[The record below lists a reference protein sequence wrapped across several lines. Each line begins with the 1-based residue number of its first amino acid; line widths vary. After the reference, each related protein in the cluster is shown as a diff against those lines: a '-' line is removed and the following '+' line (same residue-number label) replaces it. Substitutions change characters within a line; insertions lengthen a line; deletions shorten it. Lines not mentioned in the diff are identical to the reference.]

1 MPSLINQ
8 VQPALEFIPPAFNP
22 VVLRG
27 TQWLLPWWL
36 KYKMAIASIETENVE
51 LLADLYRQFDR
62 GETRFLIAFRHPNS
76 PNDAFCMAHLLWHA
90 VPQAAKGRGFK
101 LKYPVHSHF
110 IYDRG
115 IPIWAGYFASW
126 MFSRLGGSSMQRGK
140 LDRQGLRSARDLMA
154 NGKFPIAIA
163 PEGGTNDHSEIVS
176 PLEPGVA
183 QIAFWCVEDLQAA
196 GRDQQVAI
204 VPVSIQYS
212 YLTPPW
218 QELEKLLRE
227 VEADLGLSSLQQAIG
242 QDDASQSSLYQRLF
256 RAGEELLSLMEKF
269 YNQFYHQPPIPTP
282 SLEDPNAKMAARLQA
297 LLDTALRVCEEY
309 FDIKPKGNAIDRCR
323 RLEQAGWNR
332 IYRQDSEELCPVEL
346 GLANWVAEEASLR
359 MNHMRVVE
367 RVAAVTGKYVQEKP
381 TAERFSE
388 TLLILW
394 KVVTWIKGGDASK
407 RQRPYLGK
415 QRVHMRV
422 GETIDVSDRYPDY
435 KSNRRQAVEH
445 LTQDLQTA
453 LESLIV

>member
-1 MPSLINQ
+1 MSSVRNQ
-8 VQPALEFIPPAFNP
+8 VQPALKFIGPAFNP
-22 VVLRG
+22 TVLRM

-36 KYKMAIASIETENVE
+36 KYKLGCASIETDNVE
-51 LLADLYRQFDR
+51 VLADLYGQFDR
-62 GETRFLIAFRHPNS
+62 GQTRFLIAFRHPNS
-76 PNDAFCMAHLLWHA
+76 PNDAFCMGHLLWQG
-90 VPQAAKGRGFK
+90 VPQAAKARGLT
-101 LKYPVHSHF
+101 LKYPVHSHV

-115 IPIWAGYFASW
+115 IPIWAGDFASW
-126 MFSRLGGSSMQRGK
+126 IFSRLGGSSMQRGK
-140 LDRQGLRSARDLMA
+140 LDRQGLRSARNLMA
-154 NGKFPIAIA
+154 SGQFPIAIA

-183 QIAFWCVEDLQAA
+183 QLGFWCVEDLQAA
-196 GRDQQVAI
+196 GLNQQVAI

-218 QELEKLLRE
+218 AELEKLLSE
-227 VEADLGLSSLQQAIG
+227 VEADLGLPQQEICHSEASSN
-242 QDDASQSSLYQRLF
+242 SLYLRLF

-269 YNQFYHQPPIPTP
+269 YDQFYHQQPTHTP
-282 SLEDPNAKMAARLQA
+282 SVEDPNAKMAARLQA

-332 IYRQDSEELCPVEL
+332 IYRQDSEALCPVEL

-367 RVAAVTGKYVQEKP
+367 RVTAVTGKYVLEKP

-394 KVVTWIKGGDASK
+394 KVVTWIKGGNAGK
-407 RQRPYLGK
+407 RPYLGK
-415 QRVHMRV
+415 QRVQMRV
-422 GETIDVSDRYPDY
+422 GETIDVSDRYPAY
-435 KSNRRQAVEH
+435 KSNRRQAIEQ

-453 LESLIV
+453 LENLIV

>member
-1 MPSLINQ
+1 MSSVRNK

-22 VVLRG
+22 TVLRV
-27 TQWLLPWWL
+27 TQWLLPLWL
-36 KYKMAIASIETENVE
+36 NKMGCASIETENVKV
-51 LLADLYRQFDR
+51 LADIYRQFDL

-76 PNDAFCMAHLLWHA
+76 PNDAFCMAHLLWQA
-90 VPQAAKGRGFK
+90 MPQAAKDRGLT

-115 IPIWAGYFASW
+115 IPIWAGSFASW

-140 LDRQGLRSARDLMA
+140 LDRQGLRSARNLMT
-154 NGKFPIAIA
+154 NGQFPIAIA

-183 QIAFWCVEDLQAA
+183 QIGFWCVEDLQAA
-196 GRDQQVAI
+196 GRDQQVVI

-212 YLTPPW
+212 YVTPPW
-218 QELEKLLRE
+218 LELEKLLSE
-227 VEADLGLSSLQQAIG
+227 VEADLGLPQLAICQDEASS
-242 QDDASQSSLYQRLF
+242 SSLYLRLF

-269 YNQFYHQPPIPTP
+269 YNQFYHQQPTPTP

-332 IYRQDSEELCPVEL
+332 IYREDSEYLCPVEL

-367 RVAAVTGKYVQEKP
+367 RVTAVTGKYVREKH
-381 TAERFSE
+381 TAERFGE

-394 KVVTWIKGGDASK
+394 KVVTWIKGGNASK
-407 RQRPYLGK
+407 RPYLGK
-415 QRVHMRV
+415 QRVQMRV
-422 GETIDVSDRYPDY
+422 GETISVSDRYPNY
-435 KSNRRQAVEH
+435 KSNRRQAVDR

>member
-1 MPSLINQ
+1 
-8 VQPALEFIPPAFNP
+8 
-22 VVLRG
+22 
-27 TQWLLPWWL
+27 
-36 KYKMAIASIETENVE
+36 MAIASIETDNVE
-51 LLADLYRQFDR
+51 VLADLYRQFDL
-62 GETRFLIAFRHPNS
+62 GQTRFLIAFRHPNS
-76 PNDAFCMAHLLWHA
+76 PNDAFCMAHLLWQA
-90 VPQAAKGRGFK
+90 VPQAAKDRGLT

-115 IPIWAGYFASW
+115 IPIWAGDFTSW
-126 MFSRLGGSSMQRGK
+126 IFSRLGGSSMQRGK
-140 LDRQGLRSARDLMA
+140 LDRLGLRSARNLMA
-154 NGKFPIAIA
+154 SGQFPIAIA

-196 GRDQQVAI
+196 GRAQQVAI

-218 QELEKLLRE
+218 PELEKLLSE
-227 VEADLGLSSLQQAIG
+227 VEADLGLPQQAIG
-242 QDDASQSSLYQRLF
+242 QYEASDSLYQRLF
-256 RAGEELLSLMEKF
+256 RAGEQLLSLMEKF
-269 YNQFYHQPPIPTP
+269 YNHFYHQQPTPTP

-332 IYRQDSEELCPVEL
+332 IYRQDSEDICPVEL

-367 RVAAVTGKYVQEKP
+367 RVAAVTGKYVREKP
-381 TAERFSE
+381 TAERFGE

-394 KVVTWIKGGDASK
+394 KVVTWIKGGNES
-407 RQRPYLGK
+407 RRPYLGK
-415 QRVHMRV
+415 QRVHMKV
-422 GETIDVSDRYPDY
+422 GETIDVSDRYPAY
-435 KSNRRQAVEH
+435 KSNRRQAVKQ
-445 LTQDLQTA
+445 TQDLQTA